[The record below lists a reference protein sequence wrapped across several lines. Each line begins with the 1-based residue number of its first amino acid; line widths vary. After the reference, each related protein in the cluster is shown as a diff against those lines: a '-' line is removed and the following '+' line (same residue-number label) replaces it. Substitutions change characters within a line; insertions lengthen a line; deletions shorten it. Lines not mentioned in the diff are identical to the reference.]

1 MMKQAMIATTAI
13 CAAMVFGPGI
23 TLADDI
29 PAPSFTLTDL
39 NANST
44 SFNQLVSPVPGHVNL
59 IYFGHDN

>member
-1 MMKQAMIATTAI
+1 MMKRAMITTAVI
-13 CAAMVFGPGI
+13 CAAMAFGPGI
-23 TLADDI
+23 TLADVI
-29 PAPSFTLTDL
+29 PPPSFTLTDL